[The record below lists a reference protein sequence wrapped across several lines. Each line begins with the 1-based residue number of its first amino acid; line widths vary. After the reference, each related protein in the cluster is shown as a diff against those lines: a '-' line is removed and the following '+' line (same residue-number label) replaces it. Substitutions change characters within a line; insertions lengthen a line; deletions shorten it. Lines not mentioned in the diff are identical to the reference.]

1 MVKNE
6 GGVANYLY
14 NMHSMKDQ
22 AQRKQR
28 KRWEDAKQE
37 EIQMEKALNKNKVS
51 ELLFEQKLKL

>member
-6 GGVANYLY
+6 GGVTNYLY
-14 NMHSMKDQ
+14 NMHSMKSQ

-37 EIQMEKALNKNKVS
+37 EIQMEKANNKNKVS